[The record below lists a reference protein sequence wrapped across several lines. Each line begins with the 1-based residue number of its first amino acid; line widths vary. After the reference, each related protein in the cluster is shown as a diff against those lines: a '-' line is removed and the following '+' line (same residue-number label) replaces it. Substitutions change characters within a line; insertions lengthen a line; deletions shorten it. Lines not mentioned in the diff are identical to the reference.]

1 MARRQ
6 ALVEIMLDA
15 LTGKATVADETAPI
29 LTISV
34 AAQLANMHPQTLRQ
48 YDRMG
53 LVEPARTGGG
63 GRRYSL
69 RDVRQLREIQTLSQD
84 EGINLAGIERIMSLE
99 KQLDDTRRWAKQ
111 LSADHVKARQRNEA
125 LSHTVKH
132 LRDLLRDLRVHLE
145 RRDRVFV
152 AGVDGQAVPLSR
164 GQRPAPPAASAPA
177 SSAVKKRETPL
188 LLQAASY
195 REKGSQVGSLVLWR
209 S

>member
-6 ALVEIMLDA
+6 SVIELMASALAGETSL
-15 LTGKATVADETAPI
+15 ADETAPI

-48 YDRMG
+48 YDRIG

-125 LSHTVKH
+125 LAHTVAH
-132 LRDLLRDLRVHLE
+132 LRTLLRDLREHLQG
-145 RRDRVFV
+145 RDRVFV
-152 AGVDGQAVPLSR
+152 AGLDGQAVPVSR
-164 GQRPAPPAASAPA
+164 GRRPARAAASSDEKNRA
-177 SSAVKKRETPL
+177 TPL

-195 REKGSQVGSLVLWR
+195 REKGSHGGSLVVWR
-209 S
+209 GGSIF